1 MLSYRHSYHAGN
13 FADVLKHT
21 VQTLIIQAL
30 KQKPKP
36 FVYYDTHAGAGRYD
50 LTTEIGQKIAEYKE
64 GIEKIWQQDDIP
76 ELLTPYI
83 NIIKALN
90 TNKQLN
96 YYPGSPLIA
105 DSLMH
110 KNNRL
115 ELSELHPA
123 DFTWL
128 KQEFKD
134 AKNINIKQIDGYK
147 HLISKLPPI
156 QRRALILI
164 DPPYE
169 LKTEYGDVIK
179 NIKRAH
185 TKFATGIYA
194 IWYPVV
200 SRQQV
205 EKLCQQFKTSG
216 IKNILRIELCITPEI
231 EEYGMTG
238 TGMIIINPPWKLEQ
252 QMHSILPWLLSHLK
266 QNGSGDIKI
275 EALVPEA

>member
-1 MLSYRHSYHAGN
+1 MLSYRHSFHAGN

-21 VQTLIIQAL
+21 VQTLIIQYL
-30 KQKPKP
+30 KEKPKP

-50 LTTEIGQKIAEYKE
+50 LTTEISQKIAEYRQ
-64 GIEKIWQQDDIP
+64 GIKKIWQQEDLP

-83 NIIKALN
+83 QIIKELN
-90 TNKQLN
+90 PDNQLKF
-96 YYPGSPLIA
+96 YPGSPLIA

-110 KNNRL
+110 RNNRL
-115 ELSELHPA
+115 ELSELHPT
-123 DFTWL
+123 DFMWL

-134 AKNINIKQIDGYK
+134 TKNINIKQTDGYK

-169 LKTEYGDVIK
+169 LKTEYDDVIE
-179 NIKRAH
+179 NIKLAYR
-185 TKFATGIYA
+185 KFATGIYA
-194 IWYPVV
+194 IWYPIV

-205 EKLCQQFKTSG
+205 EDFCLQFKSSG
-216 IKNILRIELCITPEI
+216 IKNILRIELCIKPDS

-238 TGMIIINPPWKLEQ
+238 TGMIIINPPWKLAQ
-252 QMHSILPWLLSHLK
+252 QMKETLPWLLNHLK
-266 QNGSGDIKI
+266 QKDSGSIKVEI
-275 EALVPEA
+275 SVPE